1 MRPWLIGGTER
12 RYVVWRG
19 EDGVKRGY
27 TGDRGKDLGF
37 TPRAAEFEPLS
48 FRIPLK
54 FSLLPTGAPPGQV
67 VFVQLCSLPKHL
79 AQALPRRRAQ

>member
-1 MRPWLIGGTER
+1 M
-12 RYVVWRG
+12 WRG

-54 FSLLPTGAPPGQV
+54 FSLLPTGAPPGQM

>member
-1 MRPWLIGGTER
+1 MHVG
-12 RYVVWRG
+12 WRG

-27 TGDRGKDLGF
+27 MGDRGKDLGF

-48 FRIPLK
+48 HPIY
-54 FSLLPTGAPPGQV
+54 LLSTAGFGAPPAQMM
-67 VFVQLCSLPKHL
+67 FIPPCSLHKHL